1 MDAVPAQAAFVLT
14 LDAARN
20 VVRTQYAG
28 RITAAA
34 MQAAAVRIEA
44 ALPKLSPGFTALTDF
59 SQVESMDLDCVPHL
73 TRIMDL
79 CREHG
84 IATLIRV
91 LPDPKKD
98 IGINILSV
106 VHYGRKITKVTVD
119 TVEEAERALN

>member
-1 MDAVPAQAAFVLT
+1 MPAQPVFDLR
-14 LDAARN
+14 LDPVRN
-20 VVRTQYAG
+20 VMRTRYAG
-28 RITAAA
+28 HFTAAA
-34 MQAAAVRIEA
+34 MRAAAGQIA
-44 ALPKLSPGFTALTDF
+44 TALPTLKPGFSALTDF
-59 SQVESMDLDCVPHL
+59 SGVDAMDLDCVPHL

-79 CREHG
+79 CRDHG

-119 TVEEAERALN
+119 TVEEAERALKN